1 MHDHHCGGHRVQ
13 DDDGGGVQMDEGEGV
28 RPTPILLPST
38 SPQVFKT
45 IGFWLKISLENSFPH
60 YPISRRHGQDR
71 QGKPD
76 PIGDLIRDVSEG
88 VAKIVGDLEKTL
100 KKLVDPKVKKRS
112 HIIG

>member
-1 MHDHHCGGHRVQ
+1 M
-13 DDDGGGVQMDEGEGV
+13 
-28 RPTPILLPST
+28 
-38 SPQVFKT
+38 
-45 IGFWLKISLENSFPH
+45 KISLENSFPH

-100 KKLVDPKVKKRS
+100 KKLVDPKVLKSS

>member
-1 MHDHHCGGHRVQ
+1 M
-13 DDDGGGVQMDEGEGV
+13 
-28 RPTPILLPST
+28 
-38 SPQVFKT
+38 
-45 IGFWLKISLENSFPH
+45 
-60 YPISRRHGQDR
+60 SRRHGQDR
-71 QGKPD
+71 QGKPSD